1 MTAIDENGY
10 RLIEFR
16 YPSGRVEQIS
26 LADGRNY
33 KIGYDHGPDGI
44 SDPIH
49 TYLTLPDGAVH
60 KFDVKPE

>member
-33 KIGYDHGPDGI
+33 KIVKTAVPTGY
-44 SDPIH
+44 PIQ
-49 TYLTLPDGAVH
+49 YIPI
-60 KFDVKPE
+60 